1 MNQVIS
7 PELTDEELI
16 ALCQARGTRDE
27 RPFQELFRRHQKMV
41 WRVCYSYTRHPQ
53 DAEDLTQEVFFKVYR
68 HLSSFE
74 GRSAFK
80 TWLYRIAANTAQ
92 NELRRRS
99 RRPQVSGTAV
109 DELAEVLPSDVSV
122 EAALSASHQQRLLA
136 EAMAQLRPQEQ
147 EILTMK
153 DVEQLPYADIAD
165 ALNIGLSATKMRVQR
180 ARLALQAA
188 YQALAGDA
196 SHDN

>member
-122 EAALSASHQQRLLA
+122 EAALSARHQQRLLA